1 LHWYDLLFA
10 EHRVDGCV
18 HELQLVLHQLDLAEV
33 GGVDAVVQDED
44 LRQCQDGDEEK
55 EDEEEK

>member
-1 LHWYDLLFA
+1 
-10 EHRVDGCV
+10 
-18 HELQLVLHQLDLAEV
+18 LHQLDLAEV